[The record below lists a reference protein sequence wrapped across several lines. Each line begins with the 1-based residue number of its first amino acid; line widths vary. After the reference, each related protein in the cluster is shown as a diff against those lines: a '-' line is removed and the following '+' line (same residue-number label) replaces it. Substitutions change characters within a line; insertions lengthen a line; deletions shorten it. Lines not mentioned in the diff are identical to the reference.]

1 MNRSRLLITII
12 TILLCA
18 YTALGKESWQ
28 FTRINTTN
36 SELSYDVVRKIISD
50 ARGYI
55 WIGTA
60 KGLNRYDGNSFK
72 VWYKEDLGL
81 ESDFITALAEDANG
95 NIWIGTQKGAAM
107 YDFEKDTFVAISRPT
122 GDGIVITDQVNNIV
136 CEPSGKVWMTV
147 NNQGCFSI
155 MSDGTE
161 FRGYQFD
168 RNGVKMPTTFR
179 RYAISE
185 NGDFWIARYHD
196 NLYRSDTTLTSLNP
210 VKLNGK
216 TDYFKGDE
224 IESLIFSKRNPS
236 KLYVASVNKGLSEI
250 DTGSLAVRHL
260 YSLPKGV
267 LLTDAILQD
276 ERWFWLSTTCGLY
289 QYDLES
295 SKTICLSH
303 SDDRFSISSNYVF
316 TSHIDRYGGLWVGT
330 KDGGINWR
338 GNGQRYFDKIYG
350 NEDISL
356 QSSLISGFA
365 YDGTKTIYLTT
376 EQKGIFSYDLESGRL
391 QSLKGLPTPMTYCFP
406 CYDNGFLWLGSL
418 NGLWRLDTKNG
429 TLKNYGVLKVPS
441 GVSDPRVYTVY
452 RTSSGD
458 LYAGTTLGLFKYDR
472 LQDIFQPVVSMNG
485 IFVTGY
491 ADDSYGNLWISS
503 FKDGLFCLNQ
513 STGEVLSSYNSNSS
527 ELPDNK
533 ICSVIVDSQ
542 SNIWVL
548 GFSSGFAKLDK
559 QSGTFTVYDTKR
571 LPGLPTNVFFRAVED
586 CFGNIWLSS
595 DKGLVEFNPRTLGVR
610 VFTETDGILD
620 NKFTN
625 SAICSADGEILM
637 GSDNGFIRFSPS
649 GMSAVNPSNS
659 VAVTSMRI
667 GDKLV
672 KPNTEDSPLDRN
684 IDICDELQLRPD
696 QNSFGFTFA
705 MLGDFSS
712 TECRAQCMLEG
723 HDSSWEDIS
732 AKKAIFWY
740 NVPAGSYRLLV
751 RSASANGPWE
761 RAHKP
766 ISIIVKPQFYASFL
780 GLMLIFLFIGAIS
793 AILLRLL
800 YIRSEKRK
808 EKENIEFRKIKEQE
822 LFYEKMNFFSHVVH
836 EIKTPLTLIR
846 TPLQSVM
853 DKKKEDESILHDL
866 KVIDNNT
873 EYLAQLVN
881 ELLDFVRIEKKGI
894 TLNCVPT
901 DLVQKIEYLIFNY
914 ADTANNKNIK
924 LSFENSMPQ
933 MWVSADDPA
942 LNKILNNLLLNAVK
956 YADTYINIKMSVQ
969 NGMIRC
975 EIRNDGN
982 VIESSQREAVFH
994 PFVQMSSSEK
1004 GFGIGLSLARSLA
1017 RMHSG
1022 DLFIADEEQ
1031 TCFVLTIPQIM
1042 IPAEYISET
1051 DLSSGSNNEYKND
1064 ESKPIILIVDDNSD
1078 MRDFLQRK
1086 LEDKYDIHT
1095 AIDGEEALEILS
1107 ELNVDMVISDIS
1119 MPKLNGLALC
1129 RSVRGNLEISHI
1141 PIIIL
1146 SARSSVESKIEAMKA
1161 GADLYIEKPFVLEYL
1176 LTSVHNIM
1184 ERRQLMKKAMGTG
1197 IMDSELPIDIFGLPK
1212 RDEEFLKKFDD
1223 IIMENISN
1231 ADLSNDLLAEKL
1243 CISEST
1249 LIRKIRKLLNT
1260 STSNYIRVK
1269 RLNIAAQMLKEAGGN
1284 NITDICYTVGF
1295 SNLSYFSKCFKEH
1308 FGCTPSDY
1316 IFGKPQK
1323 Q

>member
-1 MNRSRLLITII
+1 MNRNRLLITVM
-12 TILLCA
+12 ILFLCA
-18 YTALGKESWQ
+18 YTAIGKESWQ

-81 ESDFITALAEDANG
+81 ESDFITALAEDAGG

-107 YDFEKDTFVAISRPT
+107 YDFEKDTFIPLSQPT
-122 GDGIVITDQVNNIV
+122 GDGIIITDQVNNIV

-155 MSDGTE
+155 MSDGTK

-196 NLYRSDTTLTSLNP
+196 NLYRSDTTLTYLNH
-210 VKLNGK
+210 VKLNGR

-224 IESLIFSKRNPS
+224 IESLIFSKKNPS
-236 KLYVASVNKGLSEI
+236 KLYIASVNRGLSEI
-250 DTGSLAVRHL
+250 DTETLSVKHL

-267 LLTDAILQD
+267 LLTDAAIQN

-289 QYDLES
+289 RHDLES

-330 KDGGINWR
+330 KDGGINWK

-350 NEDISL
+350 SEEISL

-365 YDGTKTIYLTT
+365 YDGSKTVYLTT
-376 EQKGIFSYDLESGRL
+376 EQKGVFSYDLKSGIL
-391 QSLKGLPTPMTYCFP
+391 TSLKGFPKPMTFCFP
-406 CYDNGFLWLGSL
+406 CYDDGVIWLGSL
-418 NGLWRLDTKNG
+418 NGLWKLDTKSG
-429 TLKNYGVLKVPS
+429 TIKNYGVLKVPS
-441 GVSDPRVYTVY
+441 GVSDPRVYTVH
-452 RTSSGD
+452 RTASGE

-472 LQDIFQPVVSMNG
+472 QHDIFQPVVSMNG

-491 ADDSYGNLWISS
+491 ADDSFGNLWISS
-503 FKDGLFCLNQ
+503 FKDGLFCLSQN
-513 STGEVLSSYNSNSS
+513 TGEVIGSYNCDSS
-527 ELPDNK
+527 GLPDNK
-533 ICSVIVDSQ
+533 ICSVMVDRE

-559 QSGTFTVYDTKR
+559 KSGTFTVYDTKT

-595 DKGLVEFNPRTLGVR
+595 DNGLVEFNPLTLGVR
-610 VFTETDGILD
+610 IFTETDGILD

-625 SAICSADGEILM
+625 SAVCSVDGEILM

-649 GMSAVNPSNS
+649 GMSTVNTCNS

-672 KPNTEDSPLDRN
+672 KPDAEDSPLDRN
-684 IDICDELQLRPD
+684 IDLCDELHLRPY

-723 HDSSWEDIS
+723 HDQTWKDIS
-732 AKKAIFWY
+732 AKKSIFWY

-761 RAHKP
+761 GAHKP
-766 ISIIVKPQFYASFL
+766 ISIIVNPRFFASFP
-780 GLMLIFLFIGAIS
+780 GLMLILLLIGAVIAIS
-793 AILLRLL
+793 LRLL
-800 YIRSEKRK
+800 YIKSEKRK

-853 DKKKEDESILHDL
+853 DKKKGDESVAHDL

-894 TLNCVPT
+894 TLECVPT
-901 DLVQKIEYLIFNY
+901 DLIQKIEYLIFNY
-914 ADTANNKNIK
+914 ADTASNKNINI
-924 LSFENSMPQ
+924 SFEKSMPQ
-933 MWVSADDPA
+933 IWISADGPA

-956 YADTYINIKMSVQ
+956 YADTYINIKISVQ
-969 NGMIRC
+969 DGMVRC
-975 EIRNDGN
+975 EIRNDGSI
-982 VIESSQREAVFH
+982 IEPSQREAIFH

-1022 DLFIADEEQ
+1022 DLYLADEEQ
-1031 TCFVLTIPQIM
+1031 TCFVLNFPQII
-1042 IPAEYISET
+1042 IPTECLSET
-1051 DLSSGSNNEYKND
+1051 ELSSGSNNEYKSD

-1086 LEDKYDIHT
+1086 LEDKYDIYT
-1095 AIDGEEALEILS
+1095 ATDGEEAIEILS
-1107 ELNVDMVISDIS
+1107 ERNVDMVISDIS
-1119 MPKLNGLALC
+1119 MPKLNGLVLC
-1129 RSVRGNLEISHI
+1129 RSVRDNLEISHI

-1176 LTSVHNIM
+1176 LTSVQNIM
-1184 ERRQLMKKAMGTG
+1184 ERRQLMKKAMGIG
-1197 IMDSELPIDIFGLPK
+1197 MMNVDLPIDIFGLPK
-1212 RDEEFLKKFDD
+1212 RDEDFLKKFDD

-1231 ADLSNDLLAEKL
+1231 ADLSNDLLAERL

-1284 NITDICYTVGF
+1284 NVTDICYTVGF

-1308 FGCTPSDY
+1308 FGCTPSEY
-1316 IFGKPQK
+1316 IHGKPHK
-1323 Q
+1323 

>member
-1 MNRSRLLITII
+1 MSRSRFMIT
-12 TILLCA
+12 TMILFLC
-18 YTALGKESWQ
+18 TFNVSGKESWQ

-81 ESDFITALAEDANG
+81 KSDFITALAEDSCG

-107 YDFEKDTFVAISRPT
+107 YNFEKDSFIPLSLPT
-122 GDGIVITDQVNNIV
+122 EDGIIITDQVNNIV
-136 CEPSGKVWMTV
+136 CESSGKVWMTV

-155 MSDGTE
+155 MSDGTK
-161 FRGYQFD
+161 FIGYQFD

-196 NLYRSDTTLTSLNP
+196 NLYRSDTTLTYLNP
-210 VKLNGK
+210 VKLNGR
-216 TDYFKGDE
+216 TDYFKDDE
-224 IESLIFSKRNPS
+224 IESLIFSKKDPT
-236 KLYVASVNKGLSEI
+236 KLYVASVNKGLSEL
-250 DTGSLAVRHL
+250 DTDSLTVRHL

-267 LLTDAILQD
+267 LLTDAVMQD

-289 QYDLES
+289 RYDLES
-295 SKTICLSH
+295 GNTICLSH

-316 TSHIDRYGGLWVGT
+316 TSHVDRYGGLWVGT
-330 KDGGINWR
+330 KDGGINWK
-338 GNGQRYFDKIYG
+338 GNGQRYFDKVYG
-350 NEDISL
+350 SKDISL
-356 QSSLISGFA
+356 QSSRISGFT
-365 YDGTKTIYLTT
+365 YDGSKIIYLTT
-376 EQKGIFSYDLESGRL
+376 EQKGVFSYNLESGIL
-391 QSLKGLPTPMTYCFP
+391 KSLKDLPSPMTFSFP
-406 CYDNGFLWLGSL
+406 CYDDGFIWLGSL
-418 NGLWRLDTKNG
+418 NGLWRVDTRNG
-429 TLKNYGVLKVPS
+429 IVKNYGILRVPS
-441 GVSDPRVYTVY
+441 GVSDPRVYTLH
-452 RTSSGD
+452 RTASGE

-472 LQDIFQPVVSMNG
+472 QQDIFQPVVSMNG

-491 ADDSYGNLWISS
+491 ADDSFGNLWISS

-513 STGEVLSSYNSNSS
+513 STGEVLGSYNSDSS
-527 ELPDNK
+527 GLPDNK
-533 ICSVIVDSQ
+533 ICSVMVDRE
-542 SNIWVL
+542 SNIWVV

-559 QSGTFTVYDTKR
+559 NNSTFTVYDTKT

-595 DKGLVEFNPRTLGVR
+595 DNGLVEFNPRTLGVR
-610 VFTETDGILD
+610 IFTETDGILD

-625 SAICSADGEILM
+625 AAICSAEGEILM

-649 GMSAVNPSNS
+649 GMSTINTCNS
-659 VAVTSMRI
+659 IAVTSMRI

-672 KPNTEDSPLDRN
+672 KPDTEDSPLDIN
-684 IDICDELQLRPD
+684 IDLCDELHLRPD

-723 HDSSWEDIS
+723 HDQTWKDIS
-732 AKKAIFWY
+732 ANKSIFWY

-761 RAHKP
+761 SAHMP
-766 ISIIVKPQFYASFL
+766 ISIIVKPPFYASFP
-780 GLMLIFLFIGAIS
+780 GLMLIFLLLVAIFAIS
-793 AILLRLL
+793 IRFL
-800 YIRSEKRK
+800 YIWSEKRK

-853 DKKKEDESILHDL
+853 DNKKDDESIAHDL

-894 TLNCVPT
+894 TLDCVPT

-924 LSFENSMPQ
+924 LSFEKSMPQ
-933 MWVSADDPA
+933 MWVSADGPA

-956 YADTYINIKMSVQ
+956 YADTYININMSVQ
-969 NGMIRC
+969 DDMIKC
-975 EIRNDGN
+975 EIRNDGS
-982 VIESSQREAVFH
+982 IIDPSQREDVFH

-1022 DLFIADEEQ
+1022 DIYIADEEQ
-1031 TCFVLTIPQIM
+1031 TCFVFTIPQIFVQTGSL
-1042 IPAEYISET
+1042 SET
-1051 DLSSGSNNEYKND
+1051 ELLSSSNNEYKND
-1064 ESKPIILIVDDNSD
+1064 ESKPLILVVDDNSD

-1086 LEDKYDIHT
+1086 LEDKYDIYT
-1095 AIDGEEALEILS
+1095 ASNGAEALEILS
-1107 ELNVDMVISDIS
+1107 ERNVDMVISDIS
-1119 MPKLNGLALC
+1119 MPKVNGLVLC
-1129 RSVRGNLEISHI
+1129 RSVRDNLEISHI

-1184 ERRQLMKKAMGTG
+1184 ERRQFMKKAMGIG
-1197 IMDSELPIDIFGLPK
+1197 MMNVDLPIDIFGLPK
-1212 RDEEFLKKFDD
+1212 RDEDFLKKFDD
-1223 IIMENISN
+1223 LIMENISN
-1231 ADLSNDLLAEKL
+1231 ADLSNDLLAERL

-1284 NITDICYTVGF
+1284 NVTDICYTVGF

-1308 FGCTPSDY
+1308 FGCTPSEY
-1316 IFGKPQK
+1316 IYGKPQK